1 MQCTKGEA
9 AGLLVQE
16 KYGGCYVWIEAAVEI
31 D

>member
-16 KYGGCYVWIEAAVEI
+16 EYGGCYVWIAADVES
-31 D
+31 